1 MLKSKL
7 QKREGALARLEYPLL
22 SADERMKMDRGRE
35 KPGPARTPEQKQ
47 EEAAR
52 LRSLIASKG
61 R

>member
-7 QKREGALARLEYPLL
+7 QKREGALAR
-22 SADERMKMDRGRE
+22 MDRNAPQRNKRV

-52 LRSLIASKG
+52 LRSLIANKG